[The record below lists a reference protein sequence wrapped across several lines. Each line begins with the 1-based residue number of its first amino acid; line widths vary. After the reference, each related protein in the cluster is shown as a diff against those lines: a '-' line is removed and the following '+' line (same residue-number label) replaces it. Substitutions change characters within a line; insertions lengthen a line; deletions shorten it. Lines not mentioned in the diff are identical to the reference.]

1 MPSRILS
8 SNLFYFRFHVFES
21 FGMRTI
27 WRETVR
33 EISEDNP
40 DQRNDDALP
49 HLFLFLFRSGAG
61 MPSSWMVVFHL
72 CMAIVDFENL

>member
-1 MPSRILS
+1 M
-8 SNLFYFRFHVFES
+8 
-21 FGMRTI
+21 
-27 WRETVR
+27 R